1 MKKTIRQNKLFF
13 SFLIKFLLFYVV
25 FTFVYKIYLTQYNAE
40 NKELDFFT
48 EIVANQAKQLMLL
61 FHDDIQFIKHDKEAS
76 FKIIFKEKFVA
87 RVIEGCNAISIMILF
102 SAFVFAFATQWK
114 KTMLY
119 IGIGVFLIHILN
131 IIRIALLSFALYYY
145 PKYEA
150 FLHGTIFP
158 LFIYGVVFILWV
170 LWVTKFSGYV
180 KRITAK

>member
-1 MKKTIRQNKLFF
+1 MPECNAGEEA
-13 SFLIKFLLFYVV
+13 V
-25 FTFVYKIYLTQYNAE
+25 YNANTI
-40 NKELDFFT
+40 NKEVHTEVQENHEDEVIFSSIVLDIPET
-48 EIVANQAKQLMLL
+48 SDYLKIENRV
-61 FHDDIQFIKHDKEAS
+61 
-76 FKIIFKEKFVA
+76 KIIFKEKFVA

-102 SAFVFAFATQWK
+102 AAFVFAFATQWK

-119 IGIGVFLIHILN
+119 IGIGIFLIHILN

-180 KRITAK
+180 KRTTAK